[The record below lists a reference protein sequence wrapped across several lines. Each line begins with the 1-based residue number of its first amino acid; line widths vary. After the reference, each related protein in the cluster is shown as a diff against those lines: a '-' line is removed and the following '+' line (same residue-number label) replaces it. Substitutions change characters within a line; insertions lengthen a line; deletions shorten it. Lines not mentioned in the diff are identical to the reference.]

1 MGRYFVV
8 VKSPLKTTHT
18 KTGFFFVLNL
28 RGVQTALKY
37 IFDMKRLPIIL
48 ALVLAGVFFAFRSQG
63 KTTPNPPGKYEKILQ
78 IVGAILTQG
87 HYEPKDINDD
97 FSRKIFNKYFEDL
110 DPEKNI
116 FLQQDVKS
124 LEKFSTQID
133 DEVKGAPVQFFKDA
147 GILFDTRIKEA
158 EVYYKE
164 ILAKPFDFTK
174 DEIYI
179 GDGDKKAFPTTE
191 AARKDEWRKYLKY
204 LTLQRYADL
213 VDGRESNK
221 GKEGAVT
228 KTDAELEKEAREKV
242 QAAMTRTF
250 DRYRSKFMEE
260 DKFNVF
266 VNTITE
272 VMDPHTEFMA
282 PPDKRYFDETMSGK
296 FYGIGAQLTYD
307 EGNIKISSILP
318 GGPAQKSGEVEAGDI
333 IVRVAQG
340 PEAPVELTGYTVQ
353 DAVKLIRGKKDS
365 QVKLTLR
372 KKDGTLKNLTLIRD
386 EIVQDEAYVRSVVI
400 NEGGQKTGYIYL
412 PEFYADFQEMNGV
425 RSGMDVA
432 KEVNKLKAEGVN
444 GIVIDL
450 RNNGGGALYDVIQI
464 AGLFIDQG
472 PVVQVRDRQGKPQVM
487 RDRDE
492 GVVYDGPLVVM
503 VNEMS
508 ASASEILAAAIQ
520 DYGRGV
526 IIGSTSTYGKGTV
539 QRTIGLDPNNNFAN
553 ANSDL
558 GSLKL
563 TLQKFYR
570 ISGGSTQQ
578 RGVQPDVVIPDYL
591 EYLKIREK
599 HNPYSLPYDEIS
611 KASYPKWNAGYSL
624 DAVKQAASARIAA
637 DTAFKR
643 IQETSVFVGRQNDK
657 AYSLQLDKY
666 RLEQKQIRDA
676 VKRIDNLTK
685 LQKTLPVSFL
695 KVDEG
700 KYVSVDK
707 DKTERY
713 KQWLTGVSKD
723 IYVDQAVKV
732 IRDIVAQQNIAKTTT
747 DKKEPVKAF

>member
-1 MGRYFVV
+1 M
-8 VKSPLKTTHT
+8 
-18 KTGFFFVLNL
+18 
-28 RGVQTALKY
+28 
-37 IFDMKRLPIIL
+37 
-48 ALVLAGVFFAFRSQG
+48 
-63 KTTPNPPGKYEKILQ
+63 
-78 IVGAILTQG
+78 
-87 HYEPKDINDD
+87 
-97 FSRKIFNKYFEDL
+97 
-110 DPEKNI
+110 
-116 FLQQDVKS
+116 
-124 LEKFSTQID
+124 LESS
-133 DEVKGAPVQFFKDA
+133 A
-147 GILFDTRIKEA
+147 
-158 EVYYKE
+158 YYKE

-174 DEIYI
+174 DEMYMA
-179 GDGDKKAFPTTE
+179 DGDKKTFPATE

-204 LTLQRYADL
+204 LTLQRYSDL

-221 GKEGAVT
+221 GKEGAVS
-228 KTDAELEKEAREKV
+228 KTDAELEKEARDKV
-242 QAAMTRTF
+242 LAAMNRTF
-250 DRYRSKFMEE
+250 DRYRNKFSEE
-260 DKFNVF
+260 DKFNMF

-272 VMDPHTEFMA
+272 MEDPHTEFM
-282 PPDKRYFDETMSGK
+282 PPQDKRYFDETMSGK
-296 FYGIGAQLTYD
+296 FYGIGAQLQYD

-318 GGPAQKSGEVEAGDI
+318 GGPAQKSGQVEAGDI
-333 IVRVAQG
+333 IVKVAQG
-340 PEAPVELTGYTVQ
+340 ADAAVELSGFTVQ

-372 KKDGTLKNLTLIRD
+372 KKDGTLKTLSLVRD
-386 EIVQDEAYVRSVVI
+386 EIVQDESYVRSVVI
-400 NEGGQKTGYIYL
+400 NDGAQKTGYIYL

-432 KEVNKLKAEGVN
+432 KEVNKLKASGVN

-487 RDRDE
+487 KDRDE

-520 DYGRGV
+520 DYGRG
-526 IIGSTSTYGKGTV
+526 IIMGSSSTYGKGTV
-539 QRTIGLDPNNNFAN
+539 QRTIGLDPENISN
-553 ANSDL
+553 ANSEL

-578 RGVQPDVVIPDYL
+578 KGVQPDVVVPDYL
-591 EYLKIREK
+591 EHLKIRERD
-599 HNPYSLPYDEIS
+599 NPYSLPYDEIT
-611 KASYPKWNAGYSL
+611 KATYSKWNSGYSL
-624 DAVKQAASARIAA
+624 DAVKQAASLRIAA

-643 IQETSVFVGRQNDK
+643 IQDASIFVGKQNDK

-666 RLEQKQIRDA
+666 RQEQKQIRNA
-676 VKRIDNLTK
+676 VKRIDSLTK

-695 KVDEG
+695 KEDEN

-713 KQWLTGVSKD
+713 KQWLTAVSKD

-732 IRDIVAQQNIAKTTT
+732 IKDIVTQKNIAKTN
-747 DKKEPVKAF
+747 DKKEPVRAF

>member
-1 MGRYFVV
+1 
-8 VKSPLKTTHT
+8 
-18 KTGFFFVLNL
+18 
-28 RGVQTALKY
+28 
-37 IFDMKRLPIIL
+37 MKRLPIVL

-63 KTTPNPPGKYEKILQ
+63 KTNTLPPGKYEKILQ

-87 HYEPKDINDD
+87 HYEPKTFDDD

-116 FLQQDVKS
+116 FLQADVKS
-124 LEKFSTQID
+124 LDKYSTTID
-133 DEVKGAPVQFFKDA
+133 EEVKGAAPVTFFKEA
-147 GILFDTRIKEA
+147 GKIFDVRIKEA
-158 EVYYKE
+158 EAYYKE

-174 DEIYI
+174 DETYNA
-179 GDGDKKAFPTTE
+179 DADKKPFPATE
-191 AARKDEWRKYLKY
+191 AARKEEWRKYLKY

-213 VDGRESNK
+213 LDSRESSK
-221 GKEGAVT
+221 GKEGAIN
-228 KTDAELEKEAREKV
+228 KTDAELEKEARDKV
-242 QAAMTRTF
+242 SAAMARTF
-250 DRYRSKFMEE
+250 DRYHNKFTEE
-260 DKFNVF
+260 DKFDVF

-272 VMDPHTEFMA
+272 MEDPHTEFM
-282 PPDKRYFDETMSGK
+282 PPLDKRYFDETMSGK
-296 FYGIGAQLTYD
+296 FYGIGAQLQYD
-307 EGNIKISSILP
+307 EGNIKIASILP
-318 GGPAQKSGEVEAGDI
+318 GGPAQKSGQVEAGDI

-340 PEAPVELTGYTVQ
+340 KEAPVELSGFTVQ
-353 DAVKLIRGKKDS
+353 DAVKLIRGKKDTE
-365 QVKLTLR
+365 VKLTLR
-372 KKDGTLKNLTLIRD
+372 KKDGTLKTIDLVRD

-400 NEGGQKTGYIYL
+400 NEGSQKTGYIYL
-412 PEFYADFQEMNGV
+412 PEFYADFNEMNGV

-432 KEVNKLKAEGVN
+432 KEVNKLKAEGVD

-487 RDRDE
+487 KDRDE

-539 QRTIGLDPNNNFAN
+539 QRTIGLDPESNFSN
-553 ANSDL
+553 QNSEL

-578 RGVQPDVVIPDYL
+578 RGVQPDIVVPDYL
-591 EYLKIREK
+591 ERLKIRERD
-599 HNPYSLPYDEIS
+599 NPYSLPYDEIS
-611 KASYPKWNAGYSL
+611 KATYNKWKAGYNL
-624 DAVKQAASARIAA
+624 DVVKQAASTRIAA
-637 DTAFKR
+637 DTTFKR
-643 IQETSVFVGRQNDK
+643 IQDASVYVGKQNDK

-666 RLEQKQIRDA
+666 RQDQKQIRDA
-676 VKRIDNLTK
+676 IKRIDNLTK
-685 LQKTLPVSFL
+685 LQKPLATSFL
-695 KVDEG
+695 KVDES
-700 KYVSVDK
+700 KYVSADK
-707 DKTERY
+707 DKNERY
-713 KQWLTGVSKD
+713 KQWLSGVSKD
-723 IYVDQAVKV
+723 VYVDQAVKV
-732 IRDIVAQQNIAKTTT
+732 IKDIVSQQNLAKSSE
-747 DKKEPVKAF
+747 KKEPVKAF

>member
-1 MGRYFVV
+1 
-8 VKSPLKTTHT
+8 
-18 KTGFFFVLNL
+18 
-28 RGVQTALKY
+28 
-37 IFDMKRLPIIL
+37 MKRLPIIL
-48 ALVLAGVFFAFRSQG
+48 VLVLAGIFFATRSQG
-63 KTTPNPPGKYEKILQ
+63 KSTTLPPGKYEKILQ

-87 HYEPKDINDD
+87 HYEPKDLNDD
-97 FSRKIFNKYFEDL
+97 FSKKIYDKYFSEL

-116 FLQQDVKS
+116 FLQEDVKS
-124 LEKFSTQID
+124 LERYSTKLD
-133 DEVKGAPVQFFKDA
+133 DEVKGAPVQFFIEA
-147 GILFDTRIKEA
+147 GKLFDQRVKEV
-158 EVYYKE
+158 EGYYKE

-174 DEIYI
+174 DEIYVS
-179 GDGDKKAFPTTE
+179 DGEKKSFPAIET
-191 AARKDEWRKYLKY
+191 ARKEQWRKYLKY

-221 GKEGAVT
+221 GKEGAVI
-228 KTDAELEKEAREKV
+228 KSDAELEKESREKV
-242 QAAMTRTF
+242 QAAMARTF
-250 DRYRSKFMEE
+250 DRMHKSTEE
-260 DKFNVF
+260 DKFNSY

-272 VMDPHTEFMA
+272 MMDPHTEFM
-282 PPDKRYFDETMSGK
+282 PPLDKRYFDETMSGK

-307 EGNIKISSILP
+307 EGNIKIASVLP
-318 GGPAQKSGEVEAGDI
+318 GGPAQKNGQVEAGDI
-333 IVRVAQG
+333 IVRVAQ
-340 PEAPVELTGYTVQ
+340 PNEAPVELSGFTVQ

-365 QVKLTLR
+365 NVTLTLR
-372 KKDGTLKNLTLIRD
+372 KKDGTLKTLNLKRD
-386 EIVQDEAYVRSVVI
+386 EIVQDEAYVRSAVI
-400 NEGGQKTGYIYL
+400 NEGAQKVGYIYL

-432 KEVNKLKAEGVN
+432 KEVNKLKAEGVD

-508 ASASEILAAAIQ
+508 ASASEILAAAVQ

-526 IIGSTSTYGKGTV
+526 VIGSTSTYGKGTV
-539 QRTIGLDPNNNFAN
+539 QRTIGLDPESNFSN
-553 ANSDL
+553 TNSEL

-578 RGVQPDVVIPDYL
+578 KGVVPDVVIPDYL

-599 HNPYSLPYDEIS
+599 NNPYSLPYDEIS
-611 KASYPKWNAGYSL
+611 KASYPKWNPGYSL
-624 DAVKQAASARIAA
+624 DAVKQTASTRIAN
-637 DTAFKR
+637 DTTFKR
-643 IQETSVFVGRQNDK
+643 IQEASVFVGKQNDRS
-657 AYSLQLDKY
+657 YSLQLDKY
-666 RLEQKQIRDA
+666 RQDQKQVREA
-676 VKRIDNLTK
+676 VKKIENLTK
-685 LQKTLPVSFL
+685 LPNPLPVNFL
-695 KVDEG
+695 KQDES
-700 KYVSVDK
+700 KYVSADK

-723 IYVDQAVKV
+723 VYVDQAVKV
-732 IRDIVAQQNIAKTTT
+732 VKDIVAQQNMAKAE
-747 DKKEPVKAF
+747 KKEPVRAF